1 MVNETVVRPSVTHP
15 MFKLQRQVRSLVE
28 KNVLKP
34 DDRLWKIAFL
44 YGDEW
49 PYWRKELEDFEFS
62 MHDPISEL
70 LSVETWEDED

>member
-1 MVNETVVRPSVTHP
+1 

-28 KNVLKP
+28 KNMLKP
-34 DDRLWKIAFL
+34 DDRLWKIALL

-49 PYWRKELEDFEFS
+49 AYLRKELEDFDFS
-62 MHDPISEL
+62 MQDPLSEL

>member
-1 MVNETVVRPSVTHP
+1 MVNETVVRPSVVHP

-28 KNVLKP
+28 KNMLKP
-34 DDRLWKIAFL
+34 DDRLWKIALL

-49 PYWRKELEDFEFS
+49 AYLRKELEDFDFS
-62 MHDPISEL
+62 MQDPLSEL